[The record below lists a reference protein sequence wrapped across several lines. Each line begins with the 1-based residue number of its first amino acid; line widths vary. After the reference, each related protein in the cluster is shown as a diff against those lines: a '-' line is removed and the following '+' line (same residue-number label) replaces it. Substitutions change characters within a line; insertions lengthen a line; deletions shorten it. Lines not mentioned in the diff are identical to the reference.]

1 VPGERWTRRAFL
13 GRGVAAGIAW
23 PLAQTLPDLRAPV
36 PAESAP
42 LGERFHDLRRHFV
55 FEYYP
60 WYGSAPF
67 RHWDQWGRVPPA
79 ELASNYAPL
88 LGAYDSRAAG
98 VLEQHARWIAES
110 GAGAINVSWW
120 GQGSYEDLG
129 IPLLMDVM
137 RDHDVKLAFHL
148 EPYAEDHA
156 RRFAADVLYLVRE
169 YGERRG
175 YDALLLLQDQDGSRG
190 PVFKGFRTIVPAET
204 TDCLGVTRPV
214 ADFTP
219 DAEWRQQL
227 DGVRD
232 ALRHDFDHV
241 TLLADS
247 VNVVRA
253 SAAGFDGIA
262 VYDNYVPPESYAA
275 WALAASSLGLVF
287 SFNVNPGFDG
297 ITPRPLTPD
306 PCFVAPPF
314 APPAGELDWTRTAD
328 RERAAL
334 LSAERIGASFDAT
347 LAVQSDPALQD
358 ARRGFFLAYVNSF
371 NEWHEGHAFEPM
383 RDAAALTPAE
393 RPFGYHNPQ
402 RGDYRMGALRDKL
415 RGVLETGAL
424 PRPLRALA

>member
-1 VPGERWTRRAFL
+1 MPLARLTRRAFL
-13 GRGVAAGIAW
+13 GRGLAAGIAW
-23 PLAQTLPDLRAPV
+23 PLARTLPDLRARAT
-36 PAESAP
+36 AESAP

-67 RHWDQWGRVPPA
+67 RHWDQWRRVPPA
-79 ELASNYAPL
+79 DLASTYVPL
-88 LGAYDSRAAG
+88 LGAYDSRAEG
-98 VLEQHARWIAES
+98 VIERHAAWIADC
-110 GAGAINVSWW
+110 GVGAINVSWW
-120 GQGSYEDLG
+120 GPGSYEDLG

-137 RDHDVKLAFHL
+137 RDHDVKVAFHL

-156 RRFAADVLYLVRE
+156 RRFAGDVLHLVRE

-175 YDALLLLQDQDGSRG
+175 YDSLLLLENENGSRG
-190 PVFKGFRTIVPAET
+190 PVFKGFRTIVPPET

-219 DAEWRQQL
+219 DAEWRRQL
-227 DGVRD
+227 DGLRD

-297 ITPRPLTPD
+297 ITPRPVAPD
-306 PCFVAPPF
+306 PCFVAPAF
-314 APPAGELDWTRTAD
+314 APPAGALDWTRVD
-328 RERAAL
+328 ERERAAV

-347 LAVQSDPALQD
+347 LAVQSHPALQN

-393 RPFGYHNPQ
+393 QPFGYHNPQ
-402 RGDYRMGALRDKL
+402 RGDYRMSALRDKL

-424 PRPLRALA
+424 PLSPRALA